1 MSHHWLF
8 QKKKN
13 GHTVQMNL
21 SIGEQNSQ
29 NISSWNN
36 LKKNADFCDVLSD
49 LGIFHSVFENYL
61 CTTVKAVYYLLHHVA
76 LAIAPL
82 LS

>member
-13 GHTVQMNL
+13 GHTVKDEPFYRGAEFSEYLQL
-21 SIGEQNSQ
+21 EQ
-29 NISSWNN
+29 
-36 LKKNADFCDVLSD
+36 LEKNADFCDVLSD